1 MTKNF
6 LYEST
11 AVNEEGVNG
20 QAYIKNENGL
30 RVTVSSPLN
39 KEPGT
44 NPEELLGLSL
54 STCFHATLK
63 AILKEQQIKT
73 NSRVEVPVQLKKEID
88 QSGYYFEVTV
98 QVAIE
103 NLDSQ
108 ETSEIIFATSQR
120 CPVYKLM
127 KESHTV
133 SLDTIPY

>member
-1 MTKNF
+1 M
-6 LYEST
+6 
-11 AVNEEGVNG
+11 
-20 QAYIKNENGL
+20 
-30 RVTVSSPLN
+30 
-39 KEPGT
+39 
-44 NPEELLGLSL
+44 
-54 STCFHATLK
+54 
-63 AILKEQQIKT
+63 
-73 NSRVEVPVQLKKEID
+73 PVQLKKEID